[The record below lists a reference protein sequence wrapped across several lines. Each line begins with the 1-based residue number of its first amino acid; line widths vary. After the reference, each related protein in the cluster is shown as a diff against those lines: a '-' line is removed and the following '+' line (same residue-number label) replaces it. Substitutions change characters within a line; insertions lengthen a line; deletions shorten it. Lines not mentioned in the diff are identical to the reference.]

1 MIKKLDPLYLLF
13 GTLIV
18 SGVCSVPLILT
29 LNCVICVGIIA
40 FITYRD
46 EVLKKKSQPLDEIK
60 AQLDDLQSEVSALK
74 IHEGMKNLR

>member
-18 SGVCSVPLILT
+18 SGVCSEPLILT
-29 LNCVICVGIIA
+29 LNCVVCAGIIA

>member
-13 GTLIV
+13 GTLII
-18 SGVCSVPLILT
+18 SGVCSEPLILT
-29 LNCVICVGIIA
+29 LNCVVCAGIIA